1 MSEEVEVKK
10 NNKLTI
16 VMVVLMF
23 TSPLILSW
31 YVFNYTD
38 FLEMRGMSNNGQL
51 IDPPRPLGDLTLLD
65 PFKNDRKDSLF
76 GKWSLAYV
84 AANCNK
90 ACMDNVYLMRQT
102 HVSMDKHSLRVQ
114 KVLLLTEQPVG
125 ELKELLADFKGQ
137 QIINNDLIDVDEL
150 LNKFRLNESDKP
162 LDAHR
167 LYIIDP
173 LGNLMMSYEL
183 GANPRDIYKDLKK
196 LLRGSRIG

>member
-90 ACMDNVYLMRQT
+90 ACMDNVYLMR
-102 HVSMDKHSLRVQ
+102 
-114 KVLLLTEQPVG
+114 
-125 ELKELLADFKGQ
+125 
-137 QIINNDLIDVDEL
+137 
-150 LNKFRLNESDKP
+150 
-162 LDAHR
+162 
-167 LYIIDP
+167 
-173 LGNLMMSYEL
+173 
-183 GANPRDIYKDLKK
+183 
-196 LLRGSRIG
+196 

>member
-1 MSEEVEVKK
+1 
-10 NNKLTI
+10 
-16 VMVVLMF
+16 
-23 TSPLILSW
+23 
-31 YVFNYTD
+31 
-38 FLEMRGMSNNGQL
+38 
-51 IDPPRPLGDLTLLD
+51 GDLTLLD